1 VTDVGTL
8 YLEEVFRNLRGQKR
22 LADGAMAQL
31 SDEQFFSAPDL
42 ESNSVAIIVKH
53 MSGNMRSRFTD
64 FLTSDGEKPDR
75 NRDQEFMVG
84 AGVTRAEIMEGWEED
99 WRLVFDTLKSLTP
112 HDLTREVTIR
122 SEPHSVLQAVTRQL
136 AHCSQHIGQ
145 VIYLAKYLRGPEWK
159 TLSIAKGQSA
169 AVNAAMAEK
178 FKPR

>member
-1 VTDVGTL
+1 
-8 YLEEVFRNLRGQKR
+8 
-22 LADGAMAQL
+22 
-31 SDEQFFSAPDL
+31 
-42 ESNSVAIIVKH
+42 

-84 AGVTRAEIMEGWEED
+84 AGVTRSEIMEGWEKG
-99 WRLVFDTLKSLTP
+99 WRLVYDTLKSLTP

-145 VIYLAKYLRGPEWK
+145 IIYLAKYLRGPEWK

-178 FKPR
+178 FKLR